1 MIISKKHKEN
11 SNDGVTL
18 YLGGITL
25 GEVESFKYLGIL
37 LHKHLMWSE
46 HISGICS
53 KAKQILG
60 LIYRQFYNNSSS
72 ATLSTCTLS
81 VLAVVCIGSVL
92 ALYWLSYVYWLLY
105 VLLAEVVRPSGY
117 YV

>member
-1 MIISKKHKEN
+1 MIISKKRKEN

-18 YLGGITL
+18 YLGGIAL
-25 GEVESFKYLGIL
+25 GEVESFKYLDIL
-37 LHKHLMWSE
+37 LHKHLTWSE
-46 HISGICS
+46 HISGTCS

-60 LIYRQFYNNSSS
+60 LIYRQFYNNSLS
-72 ATLSTCTLS
+72 ATLSACTLS

-105 VLLAEVVRPSGY
+105 ALLAEVVRPSGY